1 MSSTPAMLSIPA
13 IVRDARQTAKLS
25 EHAMAR
31 FLGLSP
37 AELRRIEDGRD
48 ELSPALLDRYAQ
60 TFGLSLKRFLAGE
73 ARHAPMALLLR
84 SIYTPSL
91 DELASAE
98 AHRVLGEFV
107 RTARDIADLRDLLH
121 EPRDSSLLNTL
132 KARPIDASPPPH
144 GAERLAQSLRTHLG
158 LGLDPIPS
166 MMELLERR
174 LGVDILWVSP
184 DELDRDID
192 GASARGPAPAILVNL
207 VGGAELFWRTRMTLA
222 HELCHLVFDRNV
234 LSAGRPRGFV
244 LFSPRPPAGDEEG
257 TPRRSYR
264 RFHLFDDFESIE
276 RRASAFAAYF
286 LAPPEGVRQLVGRM
300 DATSEEA
307 IVAVSH
313 HYGVGRETAINVL
326 NNVYRLPRDAR
337 RAMLTRKYVPPTP
350 SPDHPDVHRG
360 ATGLRAGALQDL
372 ALRALARGHIDS
384 VTARDYLGLGLTDP
398 LPSHPALDEAQ
409 RAPLR
414 SAEDKARMRVDRY
427 LQRTP
432 GAEHLHAAAVT
443 RDPDGFR
450 VDVIEVSDQSSL
462 RSAGFVRLTR
472 GFEVSASHIDRAAP
486 SSRRGVRGKRSR
498 ASSS

>member
-1 MSSTPAMLSIPA
+1 MFSIPT

-31 FLGLSP
+31 LLGLSVD
-37 AELRRIEDGRD
+37 ELRRIENAKD
-48 ELSPALLDRYAQ
+48 EASPVLLDRYAQ

-73 ARHAPMALLLR
+73 ARQAPMALLLR
-84 SIYTPSL
+84 SIYAPSL
-91 DELASAE
+91 DELANAE

-107 RTARDIADLRDLLH
+107 RTARDIADLRDVLH

-144 GAERLAQSLRTHLG
+144 GAERLAQSLRAHLD

-166 MMELLERR
+166 MIDLLERR
-174 LGVDILWVSP
+174 LGVDILWLSP

-192 GASARGPAPAILVNL
+192 GASARGPTPAILVNL

-234 LSAGRPRGFV
+234 LSTGRPRGFV

-257 TPRRSYR
+257 TRRRSYR
-264 RFHLFDDFESIE
+264 RFQLFDDFESIE

-286 LAPPEGVRQLVGRM
+286 LAPPEGVRQLVGRT

-326 NNVYRLPRDAR
+326 KNVYRLPPDAR
-337 RAMLTRKYVPPTP
+337 RVMLTRRYTPPTP
-350 SPDHPDVHRG
+350 SDHPDVHRG
-360 ATGLRAGALQDL
+360 AIGLRAGALQDL
-372 ALRALARGHIDS
+372 VLRALARGAIDS
-384 VTARDYLGLGLTDP
+384 VTARDYLGLGLTDD
-398 LPSHPALDEAQ
+398 LPPHPELDDAQ

-414 SAEDKARMRVDRY
+414 SPEDKARSRVDRH
-427 LQRTP
+427 LQETQENTR
-432 GAEHLHAAAVT
+432 LYAAAVT

-450 VDVIEVSDQSSL
+450 VDVVDVSERGSP
-462 RSAGFVRLTR
+462 RNAGFIRLTR
-472 GFEVSASHIDRAAP
+472 SFDIAESHIESPAP
-486 SSRRGVRGKRSR
+486 SSRRDARKRARTS
-498 ASSS
+498 AL

>member
-1 MSSTPAMLSIPA
+1 MLSIPA
-13 IVRDARQTAKLS
+13 IVRDARQAAKLS

-31 FLGLSP
+31 LLGLSTDG
-37 AELRRIEDGRD
+37 LRRIENGKD
-48 ELSPALLDRYAQ
+48 EASPALLDRYAQ

-73 ARHAPMALLLR
+73 ARHAPMGLLLR
-84 SIYTPSL
+84 SIQTPSSL

-121 EPRDSSLLNTL
+121 EPRDSSLLNGL

-144 GAERLAQSLRTHLG
+144 GAERLARSLRAHLG

-166 MMELLERR
+166 MIDLLERR

-234 LSAGRPRGFV
+234 LSESRPRGFV

-257 TPRRSYR
+257 ARRRSYR

-286 LAPPEGVRQLVGRM
+286 LAPPEGVRQLVGRT

-326 NNVYRLPRDAR
+326 KNVYRLPPDAR
-337 RAMLTRKYVPPTP
+337 RVMLTRKYLPPTP
-350 SPDHPDVHRG
+350 SEHPDVHRG
-360 ATGLRAGALQDL
+360 AIGLRAGALQDL
-372 ALRALARGHIDS
+372 ALRALARGAIDP
-384 VTARDYLGLGLTDP
+384 VTARDYLGLGLTDE
-398 LPSHPALDEAQ
+398 LPPHAELDDAQ

-414 SAEDKARMRVDRY
+414 SPEDKARSRVDGY
-427 LQRTP
+427 LQETP
-432 GAEHLHAAAVT
+432 GYECLHAAVVL
-443 RDPDGFR
+443 REPYGFQ
-450 VDVIEVSDQSSL
+450 VMVVEACDQGSV
-462 RSAGFVRLTR
+462 RPAGFVRVTR
-472 GFEVSASHIDRAAP
+472 GFEIIDSVLDRPAP
-486 SSRRGVRGKRSR
+486 SSRRGARKRAR
-498 ASSS
+498 ATSS